1 MDINS
6 PSEIQIKKIEYL
18 LTSIEKAK
26 SFARFPG
33 FIKSFEYLKFSILS
47 GKIVLEFIESSDDDT
62 PICFNFYTLTSL
74 QDINN
79 THYYKHG
86 SRFYVP
92 VLKIYRNFADFI
104 ELTPLHGFQI
114 IGLCAIQL
122 ANLYSG
128 QEFKLKDNEKESQY
142 FFTYCELAY
151 YYCME
156 NRDFIQNTEVRNSI
170 VEYEKY
176 LEQVELKT
184 KLENMYKMQ

>member
-6 PSEIQIKKIEYL
+6 LPEIQRNQIEYL

-33 FIKSFEYLKFSILS
+33 LIKCFEYLKFSIIT
-47 GKIVLEFIESSDDDT
+47 GKIVLQYFESSADEE
-62 PICFNFYTLTSL
+62 PICLHYYTFASVQGLE
-74 QDINN
+74 N
-79 THYYKHG
+79 THYFKHG
-86 SRFYVP
+86 SLFYVP
-92 VLKIYRNFADFI
+92 VLKIYRNFAD
-104 ELTPLHGFQI
+104 LVQLLPLPGFQI
-114 IGLCAIQL
+114 IGICALKL

-128 QEFKLKDNEKESQY
+128 DEFRLKDNEKDSHY
-142 FFTYCELAY
+142 FFTFCELAY
-151 YYCME
+151 HYCKE
-156 NRDFIQNTEVRNSI
+156 NPDYIQNNEVKKSI